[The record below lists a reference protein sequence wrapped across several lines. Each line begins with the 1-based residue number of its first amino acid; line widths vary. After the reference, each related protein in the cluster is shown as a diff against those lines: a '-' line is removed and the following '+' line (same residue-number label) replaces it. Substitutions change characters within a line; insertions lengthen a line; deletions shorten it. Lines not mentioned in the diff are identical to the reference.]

1 MHEQNKKF
9 SKEITTIKTTNKK
22 FPDLKNILT
31 EANNSIKSFKSRID
45 HTDERIS
52 NLEDRT
58 LEITQ
63 LVRGTKIKKGIERVK
78 SL

>member
-31 EANNSIKSFKSRID
+31 EVNNSIKSFKSRID

-78 SL
+78 IL